1 MDPVDYQLEILQA
14 YKAGKEIEYIPKGC
28 TKELY
33 NWKTIQYH
41 PDSLVYPHTFN
52 FIENDYRIKKEIK
65 CREYNSI
72 NEFYKDAKKYG
83 RVVRLKN
90 SDRFLTIIEFE
101 QLRAYPVLISV
112 AFRTTD
118 NTIRC
123 EKYTVKEFLDSFTWP
138 DGSPCGV
145 IEQ

>member
-1 MDPVDYQLEILQA
+1 MDTVDYQLEILQA

-33 NWKTIQYH
+33 NWKTIQYQ

-52 FIENDYRIKKEIK
+52 FNENDYRIKKEIR

-72 NEFYKDAKKYG
+72 NEFYKDAKKYE
-83 RVVRLKN
+83 RVVRLKD

-118 NTIRC
+118 NTIR
-123 EKYTVKEFLDSFTWP
+123 F
-138 DGSPCGV
+138 
-145 IEQ
+145 